1 MCSQGIRQQLEKK
14 EGLFRKN
21 MMGKRVN
28 FAARSVI
35 SPDPYIGT
43 GEIGVPPYF
52 AQRLSFPEPVT
63 PWNVEKLRAMV
74 VAGPHQHPGAVAVE
88 DEKGYIVNLAQLTQ
102 QVCSLAADCD
112 VLFPVASWNAKANL

>member
-1 MCSQGIRQQLEKK
+1 MDCALHIAHLLGVQGIRQQLEKK

-35 SPDPYIGT
+35 SPDPFIGT

-52 AQRLSFPEPVT
+52 AMRLSYPERVT
-63 PWNVEKLRAMV
+63 AFNVEV
-74 VAGPHQHPGAVAVE
+74 PTP
-88 DEKGYIVNLAQLTQ
+88 LALCMPTRY
-102 QVCSLAADCD
+102 SS
-112 VLFPVASWNAKANL
+112 PV

>member
-1 MCSQGIRQQLEKK
+1 MTDGPKCQLQGIRQILEKK

-35 SPDPYIGT
+35 SPDPYLAS

-52 AQRLSFPEPVT
+52 AKRLSFPERVT
-63 PWNVEKLRAMV
+63 PWNVRVRVGITRMSQTLQLLSRTLHALLLLLLLLRLLRLLLRLHML
-74 VAGPHQHPGAVAVE
+74 G
-88 DEKGYIVNLAQLTQ
+88 
-102 QVCSLAADCD
+102 
-112 VLFPVASWNAKANL
+112 

>member
-1 MCSQGIRQQLEKK
+1 MHEGTTMHFWPLCIIIWFFIRLDEDACLLIVQGIRQILEKK

-35 SPDPYIGT
+35 SPDPYLAS

-52 AQRLSFPEPVT
+52 AKRLSFPERVT
-63 PWNVEKLRAMV
+63 PWNVRV
-74 VAGPHQHPGAVAVE
+74 R
-88 DEKGYIVNLAQLTQ
+88 IW
-102 QVCSLAADCD
+102 SLPF
-112 VLFPVASWNAKANL
+112 LFSHAWSSS

>member
-1 MCSQGIRQQLEKK
+1 MFALSLLQGIRQQLEKK

-52 AQRLSFPEPVT
+52 AKRLSFPERVT
-63 PWNVEKLRAMV
+63 PYNVKV
-74 VAGPHQHPGAVAVE
+74 GAV
-88 DEKGYIVNLAQLTQ
+88 G
-102 QVCSLAADCD
+102 LAAE
-112 VLFPVASWNAKANL
+112 LW